1 MKIIYG
7 NEDFEFDITEICIN
21 RLNKNGTICIPFGSD
36 NKELY
41 FPKCETSINKISID
55 GVKYEDNLL
64 INIDLDNNSITTL
77 DEYDTIDKL
86 AILHKNLKIKYGSFK
101 DELPEQRMAVRYL
114 TGNEKV
120 LEIGGNIGRN
130 SLIIGSIVKDL
141 VVLECDTNSF
151 LQLKENK
158 SLNDLDFHIENYAL
172 SGRKL
177 IQKGW
182 NTIPSDEL
190 LEDFDWVNTITY
202 KELEE
207 KYFAFDTLV
216 LDCEGAFYWILLDFP
231 NILDNINLVI
241 MENDYTDIKHK
252 EYVDA
257 ELIRNN
263 FKRVYFQPLTDG
275 NINMCCED
283 YFFEVWKK

>member
-7 NEDFEFDITEICIN
+7 NEDFEVDVTEICFN
-21 RLNKNGTICIPFGSD
+21 RLNKNGLVCIPFGET
-36 NKELY
+36 NKKLY
-41 FPKCETSINKISID
+41 FPTCENSVNKISID
-55 GVKYEDNLL
+55 GIKYGENFL
-64 INIDLDNNSITTL
+64 INIDLDNNSISIL

-141 VVLECDTNSF
+141 VVLECDPNSF

-158 SLNDLDFHIENYAL
+158 SLNDLDFHIENHAL
-172 SGRKL
+172 SARKL

-182 NTIPSDEL
+182 NTIPSEEL
-190 LEDFDWVNTITY
+190 LEGFDWVNTITY

-207 KYFAFDTLV
+207 KYFPFDTLV
-216 LDCEGAFYWILLDFP
+216 LDCEGAFYFILLDFP

-252 EYVDA
+252 EYVDS
-257 ELIRNN
+257 ELIRHN
-263 FKRVYFQPLTDG
+263 FKRVYFQPLTDN
-275 NINMCCED
+275 NISMCCED